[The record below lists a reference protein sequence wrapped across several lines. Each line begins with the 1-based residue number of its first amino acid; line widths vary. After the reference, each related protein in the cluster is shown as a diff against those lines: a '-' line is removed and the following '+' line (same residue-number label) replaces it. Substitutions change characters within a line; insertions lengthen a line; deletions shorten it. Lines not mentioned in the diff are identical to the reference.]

1 MEMSQEHKDALAQGR
16 KESREIKAYL
26 KVIESR
32 KRGRPVTRE
41 NLQKRLARV
50 NEKIEVA
57 DDPLRSV
64 ELIQTRLDI
73 EDSLEGLKEDIDM
86 AALEAGFVSHARS
99 YSERKGITYTA
110 WREYGVPAATLR
122 DAGIPETRRR

>member
-1 MEMSQEHKDALAQGR
+1 MSQEHKDALAQGR
-16 KESREIKAYL
+16 EQSREIKAYL

-41 NLQKRLARV
+41 SLQKRLARV
-50 NEKIEVA
+50 NEKIEAA

-86 AALEAGFVSHARS
+86 AALEAGFVAHARS